1 MQQQRIPER
10 KVACDGKKGCA
21 MDRAARVVHYLNQFF
36 GGLGG
41 EEHAYAPVQVKE
53 GPVGPGRALQT
64 LLDDRGSVVA
74 TIIAGDNAFTEELDA
89 SKAAVAE
96 ILARLRP
103 DVVIAGPA
111 FDAGRY
117 GLACAE
123 VCRLAQAQSIVAVT
137 GMHPENPGVLTYR
150 RAIWAVPTGA
160 NSAEMMQAL
169 EKMARLAFKR
179 LGGEL
184 LGPAQ
189 IDGYIAHGL
198 RRQVMH
204 AKLGYERAVDMLTAR
219 LTGKP
224 FVSEMLITGY
234 DTVPPAPPIKDLQA
248 ASIALVSSGGL
259 VPRGNPHR
267 LVGARAEQ
275 FFTYAIDGV
284 KTLTVDDWESVHGG
298 FSTVI
303 LNNKNPNYAMPLNIV
318 RALESQGMIKGIYP
332 NFFSTTGN
340 GTAVGAA
347 KRMGVEIAQELRTN
361 RVNGVLL
368 VAT

>member
-1 MQQQRIPER
+1 
-10 KVACDGKKGCA
+10 

-89 SKAAVAE
+89 SKAAVEE

-103 DVVIAGPA
+103 DVVMAGPA

-123 VCRLAQAQSIVAVT
+123 VCRLAQAQSIAAVT
-137 GMHPENPGVLTYR
+137 GMHPENPGVLTCR
-150 RAIWAVPTGA
+150 RDIWAVPTGA

-234 DTVPPAPPIKDLQA
+234 DTVPPAPPIRELQS

-284 KTLTVDDWESVHGG
+284 KALTVDDWESVHGG

-318 RALESQGMIKGIYP
+318 RALESQGLIKGIYP

-347 KRMGVEIAQELRTN
+347 KRMGAEIAQELRAN
-361 RVNGVLL
+361 RVDGVLL

>member
-1 MQQQRIPER
+1 
-10 KVACDGKKGCA
+10 
-21 MDRAARVVHYLNQFF
+21 
-36 GGLGG
+36 
-41 EEHAYAPVQVKE
+41 
-53 GPVGPGRALQT
+53 
-64 LLDDRGSVVA
+64 VA

-89 SKAAVAE
+89 SKGAVKE
-96 ILARLRP
+96 ILDRFRP
-103 DVVIAGPA
+103 DVVVAGPA

-123 VCRLAQAQSIVAVT
+123 VCRLAQAQSMAAVT

-150 RAIWAVPTGA
+150 RDIWSVPTGA
-160 NSAEMMQAL
+160 NSTDMAQAL
-169 EKMARLAFKR
+169 EKMVRLAFKR
-179 LGGEL
+179 LGGEP

-189 IDGYIAHGL
+189 VEGYIPHGL

-219 LTGKP
+219 LTGKS
-224 FVSEMLITGY
+224 FVSEMLIIGY
-234 DTVPPAPPIKDLQA
+234 DTVPAAPPIEDLPSA
-248 ASIALVSSGGL
+248 VIALVSSGGL
-259 VPRGNPHR
+259 VPRGNPNR

-284 KTLTVDDWESVHGG
+284 KSLSVEDWESVHGG

-303 LNNKNPNYAMPLNIV
+303 LNNKNPNYAMPLNII
-318 RALESQGMIKGIYP
+318 RTLESRGLIKGVYP
-332 NFFSTTGN
+332 SFFSTTGN

-347 KRMGVEIAQELRTN
+347 KRMGSEIARELRAK
-361 RVNGVLL
+361 RVDGVLL